1 MKVTLAASTGVKIEV
16 WREEEEDLFHAQRAV
31 DAAEPQTCVAVDLF
45 EVIAEVAELD
55 LDDPMES
62 AEAVS
67 LARQALR
74 RLHAA

>member
-16 WREEEEDLFHAQRAV
+16 WREEEDLFHAQRAV